1 MVPAKPILSSVAP
14 ASRRMSGTHPAF
26 PARLLL
32 IAACTTLSL
41 CSATA
46 RTQRIAPLDPN
57 YLFAL
62 ATANRYLQAW
72 QSGDVEIGTA
82 LLTSHAKEKVTTDTL
97 EGIFS
102 TPGPLAY
109 EISRGKILR
118 HGRYEF
124 PVVLVGPAVA
134 SNRTRR
140 RSSNIVV
147 LNIGNNDWV
156 VDKLP

>member
-1 MVPAKPILSSVAP
+1 MLPVKPISVSVAP
-14 ASRRMSGTHPAF
+14 ASRRLSRRHPTF

-32 IAACTTLSL
+32 IAACTSLLLS
-41 CSATA
+41 SATA
-46 RTQRIAPLDPN
+46 KTQRIPSLDPN

-82 LLTSHAKEKVTTDTL
+82 LLTNHAKEKVTTDIL
-97 EGIFS
+97 EDIFS

-109 EISRGKILR
+109 EIGRGKMVR
-118 HGRYEF
+118 HGRYAF
-124 PVVLVGPAVA
+124 PVVLVGPAVVR
-134 SNRTRR
+134 NHTRR
-140 RSSNIVV
+140 RSNIVV
-147 LNIGNNDWV
+147 LNIGNDDWV